1 MLRIPC
7 HLRKGQKIMKKTYL
21 VNGLIYAE
29 HTFRPGTL
37 CLEEGKLRLLE
48 TGCPVEDGKVLDAT
62 GLKIVPGFIDT
73 HTHGAVGVDVNGA
86 TAEDL
91 ETISRFMATHGTTAW
106 QCSILTDT
114 QEQTEWCID
123 QFKRHEALPQQGADL
138 VGIHLEGPFLAPQYK
153 GAMPEH
159 LLKTSDIDLVRHYQ
173 RLAGGKIRYITISPE
188 LPGVQDMIPALRELG
203 IVVGIGHSGATYDQ
217 AMSAIS
223 LGATVGTHVGNAMR
237 LFHQHEPAIFGAVME
252 SDVYCETI
260 CDGRHLVPGSVRMY
274 AKCKGL
280 DRIVAI
286 TDSIMAAG
294 LPDGNY
300 HLGVNDV
307 VVVDGDAKLASDGTR
322 AGSTLTQDVALKNM
336 LKWLP
341 NTLEEILPTLT
352 ENPAREMGLWERKGS
367 IVNGKDADLVLLD
380 ENANIVHVFARGYQ
394 VK

>member
-1 MLRIPC
+1 MA
-7 HLRKGQKIMKKTYL
+7 KTYL
-21 VNGLIYAE
+21 VNGQVYIGRQFE
-29 HTFRPGTL
+29 SRIL
-37 CLEEGKLRLLE
+37 CMENGRL
-48 TGCPVEDGKVLDAT
+48 TVLDALWDT
-62 GLKIVPGFIDT
+62 ADGTVFDAHGLKVVPGFIDT

-91 ETISRFMATHGTTAW
+91 EKISCFMATKGTTSW
-106 QCSILTDT
+106 QCSVLTDT
-114 QEQTEWCID
+114 QEQTEWCIRE
-123 QFKRHEALPQQGADL
+123 FKRHEIMEQNGADL
-138 VGIHLEGPFLAPQYK
+138 VGIHLEGPFLAKEYK

-159 LLKTSDIDLVRHYQ
+159 LLKKNDIALVKHYQ
-173 RLAGGKIRYITISPE
+173 ELAGGKVNYITISPE
-188 LPGVQDMIPALRELG
+188 LEGVQEMIPTLRELG

-217 AMSAIS
+217 AMSAIE

-237 LFHQHEPAIFGAVME
+237 LFHQHEPAVFGAVME

-274 AKCKGL
+274 CKCKGL

-307 VVVDGDAKLASDGTR
+307 VVKDGDAKLASNGTR

-341 NTLEEILPTLT
+341 YSLEEILPTLT
-352 ENPAREMGLWERKGS
+352 ENPAREMGLWDRKGS
-367 IVNGKDADLVLLD
+367 IETGKDADLVLLD
-380 ENANIVHVFARGYQ
+380 EQSNVVHVFARGKQ

>member
-1 MLRIPC
+1 ME
-7 HLRKGQKIMKKTYL
+7 KTYI
-21 VNGLIYAE
+21 VNGQVYLDHRFTQATVGME
-29 HTFRPGTL
+29 A
-37 CLEEGKLRLLE
+37 GKLQILPPD
-48 TGCPVEDGKVLDAT
+48 CPTADGAVFDAS
-62 GLKIVPGFIDT
+62 GMKLVPGFIDT

-91 ETISRFMATHGTTAW
+91 EKISCFMASHGTTAW

-114 QEQTEWCID
+114 REQTEWCIAE
-123 QFKRHEALPQQGADL
+123 FKRHEKMEQSGADL
-138 VGIHLEGPFLAPQYK
+138 VGIHLEGPFLAKEYK

-159 LLKTSDIDLVRHYQ
+159 LLKKNDLELVRHYQ
-173 RLAGGKIRYITISPE
+173 TLAEGKINYITISPE
-188 LPGVQDMIPALRELG
+188 LPGVQEMIPALVEMG

-217 AMSAIS
+217 AMGAIG

-237 LFHQHEPAIFGAVME
+237 LFHQHEPAIFGAIME

-274 AKCKGL
+274 CKCKGL

-307 VVVDGDAKLASDGTR
+307 VVVDGDAKLASNGTR

-336 LKWLP
+336 RRWLP
-341 NTLEEILPTLT
+341 YSLEEILPTLS
-352 ENPAREMGLWERKGS
+352 ENPAKEMGLWDRKGS
-367 IVNGKDADLVLLD
+367 LETGKDADVVLLD
-380 ENANIVHVFARGYQ
+380 ENDNVVHVFARGKQ